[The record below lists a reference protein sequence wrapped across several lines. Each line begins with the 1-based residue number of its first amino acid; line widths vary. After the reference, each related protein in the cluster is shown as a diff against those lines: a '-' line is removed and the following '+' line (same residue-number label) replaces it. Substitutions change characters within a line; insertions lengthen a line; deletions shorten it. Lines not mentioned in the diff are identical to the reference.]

1 MRDEGQLLPVRM
13 YQTEDRLMVAVPMP
27 GLEPGDIGITIEPDL
42 LTIQG
47 AERGPHQHD
56 RDLLIAEW
64 TVGPYFR
71 EVELPQ
77 PVNGPLANAT
87 FDNGVLVVTMPKA
100 APNERGVPAELR
112 LEPIDSTRGQRVGHR
127 GRDIRPAGP
136 GKAA

>member
-13 YQTEDRLMVAVPMP
+13 YQTDDRLMIAVPMP
-27 GLEPGDIGITIEPDL
+27 GLEPGDISISIEPDRVSVR
-42 LTIQG
+42 G
-47 AERGPHQHD
+47 EERGPHQHE

-64 TVGPYFR
+64 TVGPYFC

-87 FDNGVLVVTMPKA
+87 FNNGVLVISMPKV
-100 APNERGVPAELR
+100 APNERGVSAELT

-136 GKAA
+136 GQAA